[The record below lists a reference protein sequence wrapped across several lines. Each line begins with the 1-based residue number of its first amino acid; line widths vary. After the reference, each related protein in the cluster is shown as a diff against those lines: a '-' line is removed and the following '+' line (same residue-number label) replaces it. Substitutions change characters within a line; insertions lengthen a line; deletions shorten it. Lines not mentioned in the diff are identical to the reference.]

1 MNALSKPAMSLAGV
15 QWLFFMFAN
24 TVVVPLSVGAAFEL
38 PDLEVAG
45 IIRTSFI
52 VTGAASILQ
61 AVFGHKYPLMEGHG
75 GVWWGL
81 VLSLCASAPAIGL
94 SYAEV
99 GGSLALGIVLAG
111 LMTIVLGAI
120 GFAGTLRKLFNPV
133 VLTVYLFL
141 LSCQLIMVFFKGMLG
156 MNEEGKIDA
165 TVAML
170 SFGIVLL
177 VLVLAVKG
185 FGKLGN
191 YSILI
196 GMVVGWIAYSLL
208 FKTSAQV
215 SSGSSALFP
224 LLPWGPFRMDIGIV
238 LTAFLAGLINMAN
251 SLVAITTI
259 EKLFKTKTSDV
270 QYRRAFM
277 LTGLHTIIAGL
288 FGLIPYGPYTSSIGF
303 LESTRIYQRLP
314 FVLGGLLFIVMG
326 LVPML
331 GSFFSLMPMSIGDAV
346 LFVAYLQLFG
356 NAMKNIRQ
364 LPLERISLY
373 RLTLPV
379 LAGLSV
385 MTISPAAFS
394 TFPVLMQPIIS
405 NGLLVGV
412 LLSLLMELASYKNK
426 VVA

>member
-1 MNALSKPAMSLAGV
+1 MNSLSKPALSLAGV

-38 PDLEVAG
+38 PDAEIAG

-81 VLSLCASAPAIGL
+81 VLSLCASAPAVGL

-99 GGSLALGIVLAG
+99 GGSLALGIILAG
-111 LMTIVLGAI
+111 IMTILLGAF
-120 GFAGTLRKLFNPV
+120 GFAGTLKKLFNPI

-141 LSCQLIMVFFKGMLG
+141 LSSQLIMVFFKGMLG
-156 MNEEGKIDA
+156 IDEEGKINA
-165 TVAML
+165 PIAML
-170 SFGIVLL
+170 SIGIVVL
-177 VLVLAVKG
+177 VLVLAAKG

-196 GMVVGWIAYSLL
+196 GMMVGWIAYSLL
-208 FKTSAQV
+208 ITTSVQV
-215 SSGSSALFP
+215 SDGSSTLFP
-224 LLPWGPFRMDIGIV
+224 FLPWGAFRMDIGIV

-259 EKLFKTKTSDV
+259 EKLLKTKTSAR
-270 QYRRAFM
+270 QYRSSFI
-277 LTGLHTIIAGL
+277 LTGFHTIIAGL

-314 FVLGGLLFIVMG
+314 FIMGGSLFIVMG

-331 GSFFSLMPMSIGDAV
+331 GSFFSMMPTSIGDAV

-356 NAMKNIRQ
+356 NAVKNIRQ
-364 LPLERISLY
+364 LPLEEISLY
-373 RLTLPV
+373 RLTIPALV
-379 LAGLSV
+379 GLSV
-385 MTISPAAFS
+385 MTLTPVAFS
-394 TFPVLMQPIIS
+394 VFPVLVQPIIS

-412 LLSLLMELASYKNK
+412 LLSLIMEISSKKK
-426 VVA
+426 VEV

>member
-1 MNALSKPAMSLAGV
+1 MNSLSKPALLLAGV

-38 PDLEVAG
+38 PDAEIAG

-81 VLSLCASAPAIGL
+81 VLSLCASAPAVGL

-99 GGSLALGIVLAG
+99 GGSLALGIILAG
-111 LMTIVLGAI
+111 IMTIFLGSF
-120 GFAGTLRKLFNPV
+120 GFAGTLKKLFNPI

-156 MNEEGKIDA
+156 VDEEGKIDA
-165 TVAML
+165 SIAMI
-170 SFGIVLL
+170 SIGIVIL
-177 VLVLAVKG
+177 VLVLATKG

-196 GMVVGWIAYSLL
+196 GMIVGWIAYSLL
-208 FKTSAQV
+208 ITTSVQV
-215 SSGSSALFP
+215 SGGSSTLFP
-224 LLPWGPFRMDIGIV
+224 FLPWGPFRMDIGIV

-251 SLVAITTI
+251 SLVAISTI
-259 EKLFKTKTSDV
+259 EKLFKTKTSDG
-270 QYRRAFM
+270 QYRRAFI
-277 LTGLHTIIAGL
+277 LTGFHTIIAGL

-314 FVLGGLLFIVMG
+314 FIIGGCLFIVMG

-331 GSFFSLMPMSIGDAV
+331 GSFFSMMPMSIGDAV

-356 NAMKNIRQ
+356 NVVKNIRQ
-364 LPLERISLY
+364 LPLEGISLY
-373 RLTLPV
+373 RLTLPALV
-379 LAGLSV
+379 GLSV
-385 MTISPAAFS
+385 MTLTPVAFS
-394 TFPVLMQPIIS
+394 AFPVLLQPIIS

-412 LLSLLMELASYKNK
+412 LLSLMMEVASKKK
-426 VVA
+426 VEV

>member
-1 MNALSKPAMSLAGV
+1 MNSLSKPALSLAGV

-38 PDLEVAG
+38 PDMEIAG

-81 VLSLCASAPAIGL
+81 VLSLCASAPAVGL

-99 GGSLALGIVLAG
+99 GGSLALGIILAG
-111 LMTIVLGAI
+111 IMTILLGAF
-120 GFAGTLRKLFNPV
+120 GFAGTLKKLFNPI

-141 LSCQLIMVFFKGMLG
+141 LSSQLIMVFFKGMLG
-156 MNEEGKIDA
+156 IDEEGKINA
-165 TVAML
+165 PIAML
-170 SFGIVLL
+170 SIGIVVL
-177 VLVLAVKG
+177 VLVLATKG

-196 GMVVGWIAYSLL
+196 GMMVGWIAHSLL
-208 FKTSAQV
+208 ITTSVQV
-215 SSGSSALFP
+215 SGGSSTLFP
-224 LLPWGPFRMDIGIV
+224 FLPWGAFRMDIGIV

-259 EKLFKTKTSDV
+259 EKLLKTKTSAR
-270 QYRRAFM
+270 QYRSSFI
-277 LTGLHTIIAGL
+277 LTGFHTIIAGL

-303 LESTRIYQRLP
+303 LESTRIYERLP
-314 FVLGGLLFIVMG
+314 FIIGGSLFIVMG

-331 GSFFSLMPMSIGDAV
+331 GSFFSMMPTSIGDAV

-356 NAMKNIRQ
+356 NAVKNIRQ
-364 LPLERISLY
+364 LPLEEIPLY
-373 RLTLPV
+373 RLTIPALV
-379 LAGLSV
+379 GLSV
-385 MTISPAAFS
+385 MTLAPVAFS
-394 TFPVLMQPIIS
+394 VFPVLVQPIIS

-412 LLSLLMELASYKNK
+412 LLSLMLEIFSKKK
-426 VVA
+426 VKV

>member
-1 MNALSKPAMSLAGV
+1 MNSLSKPALSLAGV

-38 PDLEVAG
+38 PDMEIAG

-61 AVFGHKYPLMEGHG
+61 AVLGHKYPLMEGHG

-81 VLSLCASAPAIGL
+81 VLSLCASAPAVGL

-99 GGSLALGIVLAG
+99 GGSLALGIILAG
-111 LMTIVLGAI
+111 IMTILLGAF
-120 GFAGTLRKLFNPV
+120 GFAGTLKKLFNPI

-156 MNEEGKIDA
+156 IDEEGKINA
-165 TVAML
+165 PIAML
-170 SFGIVLL
+170 SIGIVVL
-177 VLVLAVKG
+177 VLVLATKG

-196 GMVVGWIAYSLL
+196 GMMVGWIAHSLL
-208 FKTSAQV
+208 ITTSVQV
-215 SSGSSALFP
+215 SGGSSTLLPF
-224 LLPWGPFRMDIGIV
+224 LPWGAFRMDIGIV

-259 EKLFKTKTSDV
+259 EKLLKTKTSAR
-270 QYRRAFM
+270 QYRSSFI
-277 LTGLHTIIAGL
+277 LTGFHTIIAGL

-303 LESTRIYQRLP
+303 LESTRIYERLP
-314 FVLGGLLFIVMG
+314 FIIGGSLFIVMG

-331 GSFFSLMPMSIGDAV
+331 GSFFSMMPTSIGDAV

-356 NAMKNIRQ
+356 NAVKNIRQ
-364 LPLERISLY
+364 LPLEEIPLY
-373 RLTLPV
+373 RLTIPALV
-379 LAGLSV
+379 GLSV
-385 MTISPAAFS
+385 MTLTPVAFS
-394 TFPVLMQPIIS
+394 VFPVLVQPIIS

-412 LLSLLMELASYKNK
+412 LLSLIMEISSKKK
-426 VVA
+426 VEV